1 MTLRALLGEAKGC
14 NTPRIVSLPS
24 LAVKNFCPYNHIL
37 ERMEVKHMLYGDED
51 DGDDD
56 MEEY

>member
-1 MTLRALLGEAKGC
+1 MGEAKGC
-14 NTPRIVSLPS
+14 NNPRIVSLPS
-24 LAVKNFCPYNHIL
+24 LTVKKLWPYDHIL

-56 MEEY
+56 MEE